1 VSVAVWNSIGNG
13 AMKALLRSPAHSLVS
28 GAFMLITVTGR
39 KTGRRYTTPVNYVQD
54 GELLTVLSWRE
65 RSWWR
70 NVRGGAPVTVRLR
83 GKNRSA
89 FACVAAE
96 GRRVGPAVRDYFQRL
111 RHRRMSDTEATAYA
125 EDKVILEV
133 RLDAGDG

>member
-1 VSVAVWNSIGNG
+1 
-13 AMKALLRSPAHSLVS
+13 MKALLRSPAHGLLS

-39 KTGRRYTTPVNYVQD
+39 KTGRRYTTPVNYVRD
-54 GELLTVLSWRE
+54 GDLLTVLSRRK

-70 NVRGGAPVTVRLR
+70 NVRGGAPVTLRLR
-83 GKNRSA
+83 GKDRGA

-96 GRRVGPAVRDYFQRL
+96 GTRTGPAVRDYFQRL
-111 RHRRMSDTEATAYA
+111 RHREMSDAEAAADA
-125 EDKVILEV
+125 EDTVIVEV